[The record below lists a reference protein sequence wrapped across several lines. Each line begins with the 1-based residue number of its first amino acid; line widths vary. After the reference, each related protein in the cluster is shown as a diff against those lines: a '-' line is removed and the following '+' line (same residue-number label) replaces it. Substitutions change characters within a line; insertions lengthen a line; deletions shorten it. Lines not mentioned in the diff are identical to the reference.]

1 MLNAL
6 SNFFNGLIFGALKIL
21 AIIVDTIINVMRK
34 LLGLDSIGWDNILIQ
49 SLTNQDVINAFI
61 VIIAL
66 AFVTMFIL
74 AIIRIIKNY
83 MNDEKD
89 DGAISKNKVVKE
101 ILQSIVTIFILPVFC
116 ITLILAVNSTAQV
129 LDNAT
134 RNSYDTNYGT
144 EILFSTVDKDSLG
157 VNGKQIYNEEGYK
170 IYVINA
176 DFKDEVLKDN
186 NQELPQTIDTKFLVQ
201 VKGLDAVKYYWTG
214 AKYYDENG
222 NLMPNACEQSYE
234 QFIYLVD
241 KDKYFSNFLLPLLGA
256 CIMVCTLGMAIVV
269 VGQRIFYSVFLFVIS
284 PFIVSTRPV
293 DDGARFK
300 KWAEIFF
307 SKVIGSYAI
316 IICLNVFF
324 MVSADLVAIE
334 FFKDNFLGNSITK
347 IVIYISGVIAATG
360 ASQLVAQLIGA
371 DAGQA
376 ERDSAQNTFRSLAA
390 GGSLAKGI
398 VRGASKVAGGAGSF
412 FAGKKNTPLSNYAN
426 SSGGATPLSS
436 NSGLIGD
443 SIASKIGNTL
453 LGKNKGRVLKS
464 LSNNGM
470 VRFGRGVGTF
480 FAGLGVG
487 AYKVG
492 TAVPRFGRWIL
503 AKINPNGKAA
513 QSLARAKQKRA
524 AKQIKMEKKENNMRR
539 LQNLQ
544 SKLSPSQQS
553 RLFGAYKKMNKTA
566 KKKAKNN

>member
-1 MLNAL
+1 MLNAI

-49 SLTNQDVINAFI
+49 SLTNHNVINAVI
-61 VIIAL
+61 IIIAL
-66 AFVTMFIL
+66 AFVTMFIF

-89 DGAISKNKVVKE
+89 DGALTKSKVVKE
-101 ILQSIVTIFILPVFC
+101 ILQSIVTIFILPAFC
-116 ITLILAVNSTAQV
+116 FTLILAVNSTAQV

-144 EILFSTVDKDSLG
+144 EILFSTVDKDSLVG
-157 VNGKQIYNEEGYK
+157 IGKDIYNEKAEYK

-214 AKYYDENG
+214 SNYYNENG
-222 NLMPNACEQSYE
+222 NLQLNECQQSYDE
-234 QFIYLVD
+234 FTKIVD

-300 KWAEIFF
+300 KWSEIFF

-390 GGSLAKGI
+390 GGALAKGI
-398 VRGASKVAGGAGSF
+398 VRGAGKVASGVGNF
-412 FAGKKNTPLSNYAN
+412 FAGKKNTPLSNYNSA
-426 SSGGATPLSS
+426 SSGVSS
-436 NSGLIGD
+436 LKSDNGLLGD
-443 SIASKIGNTL
+443 SMASKIGNTL
-453 LGKNKGRVLKS
+453 MGR
-464 LSNNGM
+464 NNVGSVAKAM
-470 VRFGRGVGTF
+470 GNTVANSGIGRFARGVGTLA
-480 FAGLGVG
+480 AGVGVG
-487 AYKVG
+487 AYKLA
-492 TAVPRFGRWIL
+492 TALPKKATRGIQRAY
-503 AKINPNGKAA
+503 AKKNPNSKTA
-513 QSLARAKQKRA
+513 QKLAIADKRA
-524 AKQIKMEKKENNMRR
+524 MQMKRIK
-539 LQNLQ
+539 
-544 SKLSPSQQS
+544 SHTTPQS
-553 RLFGAYKKMNKTA
+553 RQKLFNVA
-566 KKKAKNN
+566 KKLGKKVGKDNK